1 MKVGM
6 IKKIYDEL
14 PYWVKRPF
22 SKIIRSQITSNHL
35 FLETYNMLKKADE
48 LSERELSMLQLKRL
62 QEVLIHAYEQTKYYQ
77 KIFDK
82 CRFDPYKIS
91 SVEEIQ
97 VLPLLTRDDIKE
109 HFQELAANDIDD
121 FYSVS
126 TGGTSG
132 GAVDIYME
140 RDAIYREWGFIYHYW
155 SKYGYDFKAS
165 RLATF
170 RGVELG
176 KAICKINPLN
186 AEIRMNPFI
195 MNKDNIDVYNRKIS
209 EYGADFIYGYPSSIY
224 NYCLLT
230 RNAGIDVAGRYK
242 AVFPISENLYDFQK
256 DVIENTLDC
265 PIAMFYGHTERA
277 VLGERYGENYKFNPL
292 YGVLEVSAAG
302 EPIVTGFINH
312 KFPLIRYLLDDY
324 VQEVPNENVDGH
336 KPSHDSGKAYLPSIG
351 TEFSVLGHKD
361 SEVIY
366 GKNGEYFVGVQ
377 ALDFHGLLSTR
388 FSGIQLAQVEPG
400 ELIIRCVESE
410 NISEADLQMLIS
422 KCRERLGNGFTYK
435 IEKVDKLQ
443 LTPRGKYKLLAQS
456 LKPKK
461 EVQEK

>member
-1 MKVGM
+1 MKIAT
-6 IKKIYDEL
+6 IKKINEEL
-14 PYWVKRPF
+14 PYWIKRPF
-22 SKIIRSQITSNHL
+22 SKAIRAKLTSNHL
-35 FLETYNMLKKADE
+35 FLETYNMLKQAE
-48 LSERELSMLQLKRL
+48 TLSDRELSKLQLQKL
-62 QEVLIHAYEQTKYYQ
+62 QEILVHAYEKTKYYRE
-77 KIFDK
+77 IFDK

-97 VLPLLTRDDIKE
+97 ALPLLTRDDIKD
-109 HFQELAANDIDD
+109 HYHDLAANDIAD
-121 FYSVS
+121 FYSAS

-132 GAVDIYME
+132 GAVDIFID
-140 RDAIYREWGFIYHYW
+140 RDAVYREWGFIYHYW
-155 SKYGYDFKAS
+155 SKFGYDFKVS

-170 RGVELG
+170 RGVDLG
-176 KAICKINPLN
+176 KAISKINPLN

-195 MNKDNIDVYNRKIS
+195 MNKDNIGVYNKIIS
-209 EYGADFIYGYPSSIY
+209 DYGADFIYGYPSSIY

-242 AVFPISENLYDFQK
+242 AAFLVSENLYDFQK
-256 DVIENTLDC
+256 EVIENTLYC
-265 PIAMFYGHTERA
+265 PIAMFYGHTEKA
-277 VLGERYGENYKFNPL
+277 VLGERYGESYQFNPL
-292 YGVLEVSAAG
+292 YGVLEVSDAG

-324 VQEVPNENVDGH
+324 VQEIPKEYVGGC
-336 KPSHDSGKAYLPSIG
+336 KTSLGSGKAYLPSIG

-400 ELIIRCVESE
+400 ELIIHYVESE
-410 NISEADLQMLIS
+410 NISEADLNMLIS
-422 KCRERLGNGFTYK
+422 KCCNRLGNGFTYK
-435 IEKVDKLQ
+435 IDKVDKLQ
-443 LTPRGKYKLLAQS
+443 LTSRGKYKLLAQS
-456 LKPKK
+456 IKPQK
-461 EVQEK
+461 EEQVR